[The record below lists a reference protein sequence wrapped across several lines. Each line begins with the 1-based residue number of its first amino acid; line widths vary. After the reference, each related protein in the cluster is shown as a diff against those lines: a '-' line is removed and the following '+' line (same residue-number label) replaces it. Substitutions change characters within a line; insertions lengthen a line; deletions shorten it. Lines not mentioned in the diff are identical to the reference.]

1 MLAGLVVLIATS
13 AGALA
18 VLLLKKLD
26 GQRYAFLLAFS
37 GGVMAFSAVE
47 MLTESHHTSGD
58 IGVLAGFM
66 AGVAILMIS
75 ERLLPHIHMHIKK
88 KELTDSKK
96 KAALIAGTIALH
108 NIPEGLAIATAF
120 ASSAPLGWFV
130 TTSIALQDIPEGAL
144 VSAPLAVY
152 GVNKRDSLLY
162 GILSGFAECV
172 AAIAGFLFL
181 NFFSNLVPV
190 ALAFSA
196 GAMVYVVFVELLPD
210 AMQDG
215 KERIATISFIAGA
228 AIAFVIAGAL
238 AV

>member
-13 AGALA
+13 LGAMA

-26 GQRYAFLLAFS
+26 GHRYSFLLAFS
-37 GGVMAFSAVE
+37 GGVMAYSAVE
-47 MLTESHHTSGD
+47 MLTESHHAAGD

-66 AGVAILMIS
+66 AGVVALMIS
-75 ERLLPHIHMHIKK
+75 ERLLPHVHMHLKK

-96 KAALIAGTIALH
+96 KAVLIAGSIGLH

-120 ASSAPLGWFV
+120 ASSATLGWFV

-144 VSAPLAVY
+144 VSAPLAAY
-152 GVNKRDSLLY
+152 GVNKKDSLFY
-162 GILSGFAECV
+162 GILSGLAEGI